1 VGAIYDPTRIDAPWV
16 GFENHLNYFHTRG
29 RGLPPDLARGLVVFL
44 NSSLLDRYFRLF
56 SGHTQVNATDL
67 RKMRYPARE
76 QMLRLG
82 QEMKRILPDQQRI
95 DVALGRVHSRNG

>member
-1 VGAIYDPTRIDAPWV
+1 
-16 GFENHLNYFHTRG
+16 
-29 RGLPPDLARGLVVFL
+29 
-44 NSSLLDRYFRLF
+44 
-56 SGHTQVNATDL
+56 
-67 RKMRYPARE
+67 MRYPARE